1 MPTPVAV
8 IAALPPEVLPGTA
21 SVEWAKRAIVALA
34 ATWIPLAALAA
45 SAFLVPDPWRVV
57 GIWSSGGVV
66 AVCGLAA
73 GFISVKGWQALQL
86 EHAAGYT
93 TMFGGGYRYWQL
105 EPGTGKV
112 LRRPGERT
120 VHRDGIPRAL
130 LVREAEAQ
138 ARTVGDPS
146 LVRGP
151 SAGPYRCPVC
161 GYPDLTAPPRG
172 ADGRGSGELCPSCG
186 FAFGVSD
193 DELGYTDGAWR
204 RRWIERGRPW
214 SGGPQRPPP
223 PGWDP
228 AAQLGRLEDA
238 A

>member
-1 MPTPVAV
+1 MATRAPVPSV
-8 IAALPPEVLPGTA
+8 PPDVLPGTA
-21 SVEWAKRAIVALA
+21 AVVWVKRWALWLVAIWPALA
-34 ATWIPLAALAA
+34 LVAA
-45 SAFLVPDPWRVV
+45 SAFLLPEPWRFLGIAV
-57 GIWSSGGVV
+57 GC
-66 AVCGLAA
+66 AATAACGLIA
-73 GFISVKGWQALQL
+73 GRAVLQGEQRSRL